1 MKKWLALMLL
11 TFCFVSFFCEK
22 CGFIYAQLEDED
34 EDLDIRVWNLKHQIK
49 MEEEAIEALKKRHL
63 QVVREKERIIKVGEL
78 EKKKAKIMGAK
89 RSKEQTRQLVLLEL
103 LMLNQAQKKKFFE
116 RVERKRDE
124 LREQKR
130 GFERKLLEEE
140 KELYEL
146 ARDRKMQLAL
156 EDAAKGHN

>member
-1 MKKWLALMLL
+1 MKRWLALIFLGFFLMD
-11 TFCFVSFFCEK
+11 FFCIK
-22 CGFIYAQLEDED
+22 GGFIYAQLDGED

-49 MEEEAIEALKKRHL
+49 MEEEAIEALKKRYL
-63 QVVREKERIIKVGEL
+63 QVVREKERIMKVGEL
-78 EKKKAKIMGAK
+78 EKKKAKIMGLK
-89 RSKEQTRQLVLLEL
+89 RSREQTRQLVLLEL
-103 LMLNQAQKKKFFE
+103 LMLDQAQKKKFFE